1 MELETL
7 ADIVD
12 KMVVEHDYPGFEP
25 RSLKLGLPESAN
37 KAPSR
42 LFAQAL
48 GHSNVY
54 VKLAALRWFQDHP
67 GMIKQFVNAIVGL
80 FDSPDEWVRLEAV
93 QTLERLHNPSE
104 EHALKLCK
112 LLGDSELMVR
122 KAAAK
127 ATGKICL
134 KINCK
139 QPEILE
145 SLRHAAEDAD
155 VEVRW
160 KAEKALRKL
169 GAYQ

>member
-1 MELETL
+1 MDLDTL
-7 ADIVD
+7 ADIID

-25 RSLKLGLPESAN
+25 RSLKLGLPEAAVQ
-37 KAPSR
+37 APAR

-48 GHSNVY
+48 GHPSVY
-54 VKLAALRWFQDHP
+54 VKLTALRWFQEHP
-67 GMIKQFVNAIVGL
+67 GMIKQFVNAVTGL
-80 FDSPDEWVRLEAV
+80 FEHSDEWVRMEAV

-104 EHALKLCK
+104 EHALKLSK
-112 LLGDSELMVR
+112 LLSDSNLMVR

-134 KINCK
+134 KINCT
-139 QPEILE
+139 QPEIIE

-155 VEVRW
+155 DQVRW